1 MTLSGVNPTSGN
13 SGIQKTDGATVK
25 KKLAEANKT
34 VLNAKAQKTNE
45 NELQTLE
52 LSENEGTEKTNGVNK
67 TAGVAQSAADEIK
80 TAVSSAEEKYNK
92 NIQLYYEQ
100 IETLRQQLK
109 DIDEQRRSLAQQL
122 SQGGDISQMQST
134 MTQLN
139 SQKNQIYDSI
149 NAIFLNIMSLE
160 DSIASNNSIVDGAI
174 NDINSLSATGSGLSS
189 GVSDGVNN
197 SNYTFRADA
206 NATGNAVV
214 KFAQQFDDKNQSQM
228 AQIIRGRGSNFH
240 EGVWCAD
247 FVTFCLKETYG
258 KDNVP
263 GNFINT
269 CSNTAG
275 CTSIMNWSKSNGSW
289 TTDPNT
295 LQPGD
300 LVIFDWDNSGDG
312 DHVGIFISKNADGT
326 INTIE
331 GNTSGAAGG
340 SCVEN
345 KKRSP
350 ATIRGYVRLSGLK

>member
-1 MTLSGVNPTSGN
+1 MAVNGVNPTSGN
-13 SGIQKTDGATVK
+13 SNVQKTDGATVR
-25 KKLAEANKT
+25 KKLADANKT
-34 VLNAKAQKTNE
+34 VLDAKAQSTNE
-45 NELQTLE
+45 NDLQTLDLAE
-52 LSENEGTEKTNGVNK
+52 TEGTGKTEGASK
-67 TAGVAQSAADEIK
+67 TSSTAQSAANDIQ
-80 TAVSSAEEKYNK
+80 TAVSSAEEQYNK

-100 IETLRQQLK
+100 IETLRQQLQ
-109 DIDEQRRSLAQQL
+109 DIDEQRRNLAMQL
-122 SQGGDISQMQST
+122 AQGGDISQMQST

-139 SQKNQIYDSI
+139 NQKNQIYDSI
-149 NAIFLNIMSLE
+149 NTVFLNIMSLE
-160 DSIASNNSIVDGAI
+160 DSIAQNSAI
-174 NDINSLSATGSGLSS
+174 ANSAISQINSLGASSTLDSGTSA
-189 GVSDGVNN
+189 GVNN
-197 SNYTFRADA
+197 SNYTFRA
-206 NATGNAVV
+206 NAEAEGSAVV
-214 KFAQQFDDKNQSQM
+214 QFAQQFDDKNQSEM
-228 AQIIRGRGSNFH
+228 AQIIRSRGSNFH

-263 GNFINT
+263 GDFINT

-345 KKRSP
+345 KKRAP
-350 ATIRGYVRLSGLK
+350 GTIRGYVRLSGLK

>member
-1 MTLSGVNPTSGN
+1 MTVSSVGPTSGN
-13 SGIQKTDGATVK
+13 SGVQRTDGSTVAK
-25 KKLAEANKT
+25 RLQEANQT
-34 VLNAKAQKTNE
+34 VLDAKTRAQEAE
-45 NELQTLE
+45 NNLQTVDIQE
-52 LSENEGTEKTNGVNK
+52 TDS
-67 TAGVAQSAADEIK
+67 AGNTGNVANNAADEIK
-80 TAVSSAEEKYNK
+80 NAAQSAEDRYNK
-92 NIQLYYEQ
+92 NIELYYEQ

-109 DIDEQRRSLAQQL
+109 DIDEQRRALTRQL
-122 SQGGDISQMQST
+122 SQGGDISQLQSSFS
-134 MTQLN
+134 QLN
-139 SQKNQIYDSI
+139 SQKNQIYDNI
-149 NAIFLNIMSLE
+149 NAIFINIMSIE
-160 DSIASNNSIVDGAI
+160 DAIAQNNSVVEGAL
-174 NDINSLSATGSGLSS
+174 NDINSLGASSTALTNGSNTTGT
-189 GVSDGVNN
+189 NN
-197 SNYTFRADA
+197 NTNITYRANA
-206 NATGNAVV
+206 AATGNAVV
-214 KFAQQFDDKNQSQM
+214 QFAQQFDDKNQSQM

-289 TTDPNT
+289 TTDAST

-312 DHVGIFISKNADGT
+312 DHVGIFISRNADGT

-345 KKRSP
+345 KRRAP
-350 ATIRGYVRLSGLK
+350 GTIRGYVRLSGLK